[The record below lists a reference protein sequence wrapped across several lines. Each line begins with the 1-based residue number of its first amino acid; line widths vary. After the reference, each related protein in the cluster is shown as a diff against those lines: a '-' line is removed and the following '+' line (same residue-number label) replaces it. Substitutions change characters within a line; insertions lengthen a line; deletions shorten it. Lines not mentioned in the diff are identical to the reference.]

1 MASPYPP
8 GTLNWTGA
16 VDVDTH
22 IVPYA
27 LGVTA
32 LFDAQT
38 DLGSPLSVDQ
48 GVDASLPR
56 AWMPLA
62 MEWAEKGR
70 VVVVYQDEGGGI
82 KVGDVIGGTKG
93 GSYDVITTS

>member
-1 MASPYPP
+1 
-8 GTLNWTGA
+8 
-16 VDVDTH
+16 
-22 IVPYA
+22 
-27 LGVTA
+27 
-32 LFDAQT
+32 
-38 DLGSPLSVDQ
+38 
-48 GVDASLPR
+48 
-56 AWMPLA
+56 